1 MLTLF
6 IKLVNGD
13 TIQFKVKS
21 LAAYDTQGLPIV
33 PAESFRPEHC
43 RAAILGNPMENK
55 ELEDI
60 ILSNGFPCREI
71 KDVTDDF
78 PSLAPGSKVFRTK

>member
-21 LAAYDTQGLPIV
+21 LAAYDVQGIPV
-33 PAESFRPEHC
+33 VAAESLRPEHN
-43 RAAILGNPMENK
+43 RAAMLGSPMENK

-60 ILSNGFPCREI
+60 ILSNGFPWREI
-71 KDVTDDF
+71 KEATDDF